1 MPPLLHSNLD
11 LRDNLLKFCKDNI
24 NHLSLEV
31 IHDYL
36 LSDTLSNLAKTIE
49 KEQNIGTYICEQ
61 LMTDNG
67 LKTLSLTTVQRWMKK
82 LGFKFEPK
90 KKTYYIDN
98 HDSPENVE
106 LQSILRSIWN
116 TNFVPIDGTLS
127 PNLREIKW

>member
-90 KKTYYIDN
+90 KK
-98 HDSPENVE
+98 
-106 LQSILRSIWN
+106 
-116 TNFVPIDGTLS
+116 
-127 PNLREIKW
+127 NLLH